1 LEHGFETIGYEQAKG
16 RKLVDAVIALQRLAL
31 QSKKAEPAP
40 APMRSKLES
49 MAAEKA
55 GQTEELSAPQ
65 TADETKIVDSL
76 KMIEFGTW
84 FEFEGGKRLKVAWFN
99 QKTNHYMLVDQQ
111 GRKVSLIAGLQLARE
126 MIAGK
131 AHVIAGS
138 TKPFFERALENIYQ
152 TLNERA

>member
-1 LEHGFETIGYEQAKG
+1 L
-16 RKLVDAVIALQRLAL
+16 
-31 QSKKAEPAP
+31 
-40 APMRSKLES
+40 
-49 MAAEKA
+49 
-55 GQTEELSAPQ
+55 
-65 TADETKIVDSL
+65 DETKIVDSL

-126 MIAGK
+126 MIDGK

-152 TLNERA
+152 TLNERAGNLTAEASPKGE